1 MIIDGHSQKAFG
13 IILPNDILIKELFYL
28 HRFWQITQVQG
39 IDTIFLTRSHGFLR
53 NFIRLGSTAV
63 TDKPIQ
69 ARNQETDFVFRT
81 PTKTTP
87 IFISLRI
94 RHITF

>member
-13 IILPNDILIKELFYL
+13 IILPNDILVKELFYL
-28 HRFWQITQVQG
+28 NRFWQITQVQWL
-39 IDTIFLTRSHGFLR
+39 DTIFLTSSHGFLR

-63 TDKPIQ
+63 TDKSIQ

-81 PTKTTP
+81 STKATSIS
-87 IFISLRI
+87 IFLRI